1 MSILLFVP
9 NLIGGSLNFKV
20 WKHFLG
26 SLLKCR
32 FESKQ
37 NESFM
42 KEVRIVVIFAGIM
55 TRRGGRE
62 ICGICEM

>member
-9 NLIGGSLNFKV
+9 NLIGVSSNFKV

-42 KEVRIVVIFAGIM
+42 KEVVIFAGIM